1 MPSKYTLPEDHPYA
15 AGRHCSRC
23 GEFKLATEY
32 AIEGDKRAF
41 KGVAMRSICKHCEAF
56 KEWKGLLVK
65 RYGIT
70 FEQYELMLA
79 EQEGKC
85 AVCNSEDVN
94 NSRSHGRLFIDHC
107 HTSGKVR
114 GLLCSRCN
122 HGLGLF
128 QDDIDRLRSAIE
140 YLERNLNV

>member
-23 GEFKLATEY
+23 GDFKTADNYVL
-32 AIEGDKRAF
+32 EGDVRAF
-41 KGVAMRSICKHCEAF
+41 KGVAMRSVCRPCDEFRK
-56 KEWKGLLVK
+56 WKATLPK

-79 EQEGKC
+79 EQNGEC
-85 AVCNSEDVN
+85 AVCGTDNAGS
-94 NSRSHGRLFIDHC
+94 SRTSGRLFVDHC

-114 GLLCSRCN
+114 GLLCHNCN
-122 HGLGLF
+122 QGIGHL

-140 YLERNLNV
+140 YLTRNLNV

>member
-23 GEFKLATEY
+23 GGFKTADNYVL
-32 AIEGDKRAF
+32 EGDVRAF
-41 KGVAMRSICKHCEAF
+41 KGVAMRSVCRPCDEFRK
-56 KEWKGLLVK
+56 WKADLVR

-79 EQEGKC
+79 EQKGKC
-85 AVCNSEDVN
+85 AVCDSEDAN
-94 NSRSHGRLFIDHC
+94 NARTSGRLFVDHC

-122 HGLGLF
+122 HALGLF

-140 YLERNLNV
+140 YLTRNLNV